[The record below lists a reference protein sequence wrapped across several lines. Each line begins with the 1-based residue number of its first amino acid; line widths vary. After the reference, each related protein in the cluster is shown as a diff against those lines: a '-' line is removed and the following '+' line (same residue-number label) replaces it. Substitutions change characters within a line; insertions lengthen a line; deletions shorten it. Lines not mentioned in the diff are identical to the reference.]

1 MASVDDTLHKIMT
14 RRRSREVAVSAKD
27 RAALFAKAHK
37 AHLDKQLDNPFSDHS
52 PDGKRPVKKID
63 KNDPTYG
70 KPLQGSVTEQRGKV
84 AHGQIHKEIEQLCQI
99 IYDIALDDPN
109 VPGPECFV
117 KFGPLFEYYN
127 RISDKVVG
135 LLLRARKHGHV
146 TFEGEMLFQRRDDHV
161 VITLTASG
169 LKLIKHHS

>member
-1 MASVDDTLHKIMT
+1 MSSFEPLPTF

-27 RAALFAKAHK
+27 RAALFGSMQKAHTE
-37 AHLDKQLDNPFSDHS
+37 KQLDNPFSEHN
-52 PDGKRPVKKID
+52 PNGKMPVKKLD

-70 KPLQGSVTEQRGKV
+70 KPLKGSVTEKRGNE
-84 AHGQIHKEIEQLCQI
+84 ANSQIHKEIEQLCQI
-99 IYDIALDDPN
+99 IYDIALNDPK
-109 VPGPECFV
+109 VLGPECWV

-135 LLLRARKHGHV
+135 LLLRARKHGHL

-161 VITLTASG
+161 VITLTPSG